1 MKTKNLNAYMNIV
14 GSNIKKYREL
24 KGLSQRQL
32 SNKLLLQGVNVY
44 DSDICRIEAHTLF
57 IRDFEQKTICKV
69 LNITYDQLFENTDT
83 FFESK

>member
-1 MKTKNLNAYMNIV
+1 MKTKNLNGYMNIV

-24 KGLSQRQL
+24 RGLSQRQL
-32 SNKLLLQGVNVY
+32 SDKLALQGVNVY

-57 IRDFEQKTICKV
+57 IRDFEQKAICKV